1 MNNIVNKILL
11 VGDTFMPK
19 MRLEQP
25 GFSHNACVTFTKNRE
40 RLQKIKIFNVI
51 WLMRILRICL
61 EDKACRSFSMIK
73 LSKLQKII
81 CKKSFIKIF

>member
-1 MNNIVNKILL
+1 MNDIVNKILL

-40 RLQKIKIFNVI
+40 RLQKIKIN
-51 WLMRILRICL
+51 RILKIYL
-61 EDKACRSFSMIK
+61 KSKQDKVHFQRHMAYENFK
-73 LSKLQKII
+73 DLP
-81 CKKSFIKIF
+81 